1 MQKVIDIIKQTRANF
16 LNLVEGLTIEQLNKI
31 PEGFNNNIIWNL
43 AHIISAQQALCY
55 RLAGLQPVVDANFV
69 DLFKKGSK
77 PESFIDEEQL
87 SHIKRMAEATITK
100 LEFDLNDGL
109 FANYQSYT
117 TSYNVTLNSIDD
129 AVKFVAVHEALHFGY
144 AMAQRKMVS

>member
-16 LNLVEGLTIEQLNKI
+16 LNLVEGLTIEQLNKV
-31 PEGFNNNIIWNL
+31 PEGFNNNIIWNY
-43 AHIISAQQALCY
+43 AHIISAQQGLCY
-55 RLAGLQPVVDANFV
+55 RLAGLPPVVDPNFV

-77 PESFIDEEQL
+77 PEAFVDDEQL

-109 FANYQSYT
+109 FGNYQPYT
-117 TSYNVTLNSIDD
+117 TSYNVTLNNIED
-129 AVKFVAVHEALHFGY
+129 AVKFVAVHDAMHYGY
-144 AMAQRKMVS
+144 ALAQRKMVS